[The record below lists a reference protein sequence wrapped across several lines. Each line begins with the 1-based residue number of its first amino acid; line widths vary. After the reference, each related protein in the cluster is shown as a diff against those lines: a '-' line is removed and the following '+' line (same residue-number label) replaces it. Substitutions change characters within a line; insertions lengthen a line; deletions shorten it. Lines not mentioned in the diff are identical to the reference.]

1 MRLTVNIWYVKFEA
15 NEKFGYINML
25 SREIARTLLRR
36 IKTLSVVF
44 SLKGK
49 FDEERAEIG
58 V

>member
-36 IKTLSVVF
+36 IKTRSVVF